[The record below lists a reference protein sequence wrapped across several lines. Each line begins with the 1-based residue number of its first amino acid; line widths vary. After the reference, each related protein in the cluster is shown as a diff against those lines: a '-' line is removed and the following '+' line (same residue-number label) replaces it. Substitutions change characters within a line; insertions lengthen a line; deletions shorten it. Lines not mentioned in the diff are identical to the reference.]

1 MGNTRNTNQS
11 LDLSQDTLLG
21 FLDILLAS
29 GDLIMVSALSLNLC
43 VVTDLDLGLL
53 VNGLLLFGT
62 LLLLLF
68 NLIGNIHVNTELV
81 S

>member
-1 MGNTRNTNQS
+1 
-11 LDLSQDTLLG
+11 
-21 FLDILLAS
+21 
-29 GDLIMVSALSLNLC
+29 MVSALSLNLC